1 MRLEALRGTQV
12 QSFEPTGITEPQRE
26 SLQPQSVARDGY
38 GHSRKGRLGEE
49 EEEGLRFLQR
59 SSLNALS
66 RLALGAEPGE
76 SFWLQV
82 RGQSTGL

>member
-1 MRLEALRGTQV
+1 MRLEALSGIQV
-12 QSFEPTGITEPQRE
+12 QSFEPVGITEPQRG

-49 EEEGLRFLQR
+49 DEEGLLSLQR

-76 SFWLQV
+76 SLWVQV